1 MTLFNKIVRTK
12 FCINVVSVT
21 WRGGAW
27 RSGVLVPGE
36 EVLRGSGVSVPEEV
50 VLGGSGVLVPEEVVL
65 GGAVYRYL
73 EKRCWKGAV

>member
-1 MTLFNKIVRTK
+1 M
-12 FCINVVSVT
+12 
-21 WRGGAW
+21 
-27 RSGVLVPGE
+27 LVPGE